1 MHGSLAVVFSVL
13 FGLTAV
19 YYLLR
24 CAALWSGPMPGQ
36 DRAVELAHLL
46 MSLAMIAMAW
56 AWGGP
61 GARWLLVAVF
71 GLFAA
76 VFLARAAASGGAAV
90 STDRTTRMMFSYHAL
105 AMAAMTWMVAA
116 MPLLGHDHFADSS
129 GVGHHHG
136 GSGDARVVVGSVAAA
151 QFWAVVVTVVF
162 AVVLAACAVA
172 WVVAAARPRAAVVVR
187 AGSAMTE
194 ASTETALTRHA
205 VQDHRGSWW
214 HALMSVGMAGMLL
227 AMV

>member
-1 MHGSLAVVFSVL
+1 MPGSLAVVFSVL
-13 FGLTAV
+13 FGLTAA
-19 YYLLR
+19 YHLLR

-61 GARWLLVAVF
+61 GARWLLVVVF

-76 VFLARAAASGGAAV
+76 VFLARAASGGAAV
-90 STDRTTRMMFSYHAL
+90 STDRATRIMFGYHAV

-116 MPLLGHDHFADSS
+116 MPLLVHDHFMDSS
-129 GVGHHHG
+129 GVGHDHG
-136 GSGDARVVVGSVAAA
+136 KSGDAGVTVASVAAA
-151 QFWAVVVTVVF
+151 QLWAVVVTVVF

-172 WVVAAARPRAAVVVR
+172 WVAAAARTRAAVVVR
-187 AGSAMTE
+187 AGSARAE

-205 VQDHRGSWW
+205 VQNHRGSWW
-214 HALMSVGMAGMLL
+214 HALMSAGMAGMLL
-227 AMV
+227 AMI